1 MKRRIVCQFPPIY
14 LMRKGSASITFST
27 LLKLKDLHMYPT
39 NSALTISKDD
49 ILVIDLVFIELVQT
63 ELVSSVSRGV
73 NGKVQGSVRAY
84 KTRYVDSLSKFVL
97 CHAEGLPSVR
107 DIACRRTTE
116 GFNWVTI
123 PHEEGVLFA

>member
-1 MKRRIVCQFPPIY
+1 MHNFQYIINQ
-14 LMRKGSASITFST
+14 
-27 LLKLKDLHMYPT
+27 KDLHMHPT
-39 NSALTISKDD
+39 NSALTVSKDD
-49 ILVIDLVFIELVQT
+49 VFVIDLVFIESVHT
-63 ELVSSVSRGV
+63 VVVSSVSRGV
-73 NGKVQGSVRAY
+73 NGEAQGTISVS

-123 PHEEGVLFA
+123 PHEE

>member
-1 MKRRIVCQFPPIY
+1 MHNFQYIINQN
-14 LMRKGSASITFST
+14 
-27 LLKLKDLHMYPT
+27 DLHMHPT

-49 ILVIDLVFIELVQT
+49 VFVIDLVFIENVHT
-63 ELVSSVSRGV
+63 VVVSSVSRGV
-73 NGKVQGSVRAY
+73 NGEAQGTISVS

-123 PHEEGVLFA
+123 PHEEWVLFAWREENDKVSRIQDA